1 MSKFSLF
8 VGAAALTLP
17 GFAAAQ
23 QDLGPLNLPTTAT
36 GLPLLEDF
44 ETAAGVIPPY
54 MALTNLEVATLTT
67 FPEAWCNIGQL
78 APCLGPYGGS
88 YCLEMGLDPNSTNYT
103 QVRNTMVLLLD
114 PAGYTGDMN
123 LSYAGS
129 QWGEE
134 TNPVDGVWISSNG
147 TSWYM
152 LDGPW
157 NKFSSSGTWRQ
168 SGQLDLTGTPVNT
181 SVPFYVAFCQEDNFP
196 YQDLDG
202 VGIDDI
208 KVPGDPFF
216 MDLGP
221 INLPNGT
228 IGMPWTEGFELFQGS
243 VPPYISVNSIDV
255 ATNGPDPEGFCNV
268 GQLATCIQPF
278 SGSQCLEMGLA
289 VGASSHYSRQVMVL
303 GVDGTGY
310 TGEKSISWLG
320 LNQGEEA
327 HDVDGVW
334 ISDDGVRWVEINQGW
349 SGSTLEYEHSGSFGF
364 GSLSV
369 NTDGVFYIAFAQE
382 DNGIYDL
389 GSDGYAIDD
398 INIPAQPAPPMFEV
412 SPMIGGRFSTF
423 TVESGYIN
431 RVCKFLAST
440 RGGGPSVVQG
450 VELFLTPPI
459 LQLADV
465 LTDTQG
471 TAIHAMI
478 IPAGASGM
486 QVWMQSAILAQ
497 GGVVTSNSVVTTI
510 Q

>member
-1 MSKFSLF
+1 
-8 VGAAALTLP
+8 
-17 GFAAAQ
+17 
-23 QDLGPLNLPTTAT
+23 
-36 GLPLLEDF
+36 
-44 ETAAGVIPPY
+44 
-54 MALTNLEVATLTT
+54 
-67 FPEAWCNIGQL
+67 
-78 APCLGPYGGS
+78 
-88 YCLEMGLDPNSTNYT
+88 
-103 QVRNTMVLLLD
+103 
-114 PAGYTGDMN
+114 
-123 LSYAGS
+123 
-129 QWGEE
+129 
-134 TNPVDGVWISSNG
+134 
-147 TSWYM
+147 
-152 LDGPW
+152 
-157 NKFSSSGTWRQ
+157 
-168 SGQLDLTGTPVNT
+168 
-181 SVPFYVAFCQEDNFP
+181 
-196 YQDLDG
+196 
-202 VGIDDI
+202 
-208 KVPGDPFF
+208 
-216 MDLGP
+216 
-221 INLPNGT
+221 
-228 IGMPWTEGFELFQGS
+228 
-243 VPPYISVNSIDV
+243 
-255 ATNGPDPEGFCNV
+255 
-268 GQLATCIQPF
+268 
-278 SGSQCLEMGLA
+278 MGLA